1 MPVSASSDL
10 FANLDPAAAAAL
22 RESLPLQRW
31 PSGEA
36 LLTAG
41 QTNDRIH
48 LIQSGEVEIWRGEWG
63 SPDALLITTLAA
75 GETVGEMS
83 AFENRPATATVVAK
97 SDVTTRSFTPDDIPE
112 TDGQRSS
119 VIHSLARHL
128 VRRLVST
135 NNHLQAKHDAE
146 RATQQQLLASL
157 MMVGRILVTV
167 SLYVFLLPLA
177 ERLKH
182 VLPSDSIISFGFIIL
197 LTGMT
202 WAFQRATPLPQS
214 AYGLV
219 FRDWRRQVWRGL
231 LWSLPVMAAVLLIKW
246 GWLQAH
252 PGAGRLFEPE
262 RALAA
267 NPSMQWDQ
275 WLLFLGIYAVLSF
288 AQEYVRAVTQGGLAF
303 FYRTA
308 GQADRWRALLI
319 ANIIF
324 AILHVHLSPVFA
336 VLAFS
341 GGLLWGWVFQ
351 REGSYLA
358 AAVSHLAIG
367 TWVVFIVGVA
377 Y

>member
-1 MPVSASSDL
+1 MASSPDL
-10 FANLDPAAAAAL
+10 FAQLDPAAAEAL
-22 RESLPLQRW
+22 RKSLPHHRW
-31 PSGEA
+31 QSGEA

-41 QTNDRIH
+41 QSNDRIH
-48 LIQSGEVEIWRGEWG
+48 LIESGEVEVWRGELG
-63 SPDALLITTLAA
+63 SPEALLITTLSA
-75 GETVGEMS
+75 GETIGEMS
-83 AFENRPATATVVAK
+83 AFENRTTTATVVAK
-97 SDVTTRSFTPDDIPE
+97 SEVTTRTFTPDDIPE
-112 TDGQRSS
+112 TGGQRLS
-119 VIHSLARHL
+119 VIHSLASHL
-128 VRRLVST
+128 VGRLIHT
-135 NNHLQAKHDAE
+135 NDHLQLKHDAE

-167 SLYVFLLPLA
+167 SLYVFLLPIA

-182 VLPSDSIISFGFIIL
+182 VLPSDSIISFGFIIF

-202 WAFQRATPLPQS
+202 WAFQRASPLPKS

-219 FRDWRRQVWRGL
+219 FIDWRRQVWRGV
-231 LWSLPVMAAVLLIKW
+231 LWSLPIMAAVLLVKW
-246 GWLQAH
+246 GWLLTH

-267 NPSMQWDQ
+267 NPTMQWGQ
-275 WLLFLGIYAVLSF
+275 WLLFLSVYAVLSF

-308 GQADRWRALLI
+308 GQADRWKALLI

-336 VLAFS
+336 VLAFT
-341 GGLLWGWVFQ
+341 GGLIWGWVFQ